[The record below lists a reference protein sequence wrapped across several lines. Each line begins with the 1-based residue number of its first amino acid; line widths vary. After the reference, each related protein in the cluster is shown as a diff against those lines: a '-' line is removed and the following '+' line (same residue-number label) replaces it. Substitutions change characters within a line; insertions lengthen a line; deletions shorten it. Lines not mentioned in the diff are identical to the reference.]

1 MYKDVTIPTSNL
13 VNPSEIEIKDI
24 LFDTGASHNLVD
36 KHRTEWE
43 DHIWP
48 VEAEV
53 TLGDNTTRIIITKE
67 IELDM
72 LFYYD
77 FHSDVAQTR
86 V

>member
-1 MYKDVTIPTSNL
+1 M
-13 VNPSEIEIKDI
+13 
-24 LFDTGASHNLVD
+24 D

-53 TLGDNTTRIIITKE
+53 ILGDNTTRIIITKE

-72 LFYYD
+72 RFYYD